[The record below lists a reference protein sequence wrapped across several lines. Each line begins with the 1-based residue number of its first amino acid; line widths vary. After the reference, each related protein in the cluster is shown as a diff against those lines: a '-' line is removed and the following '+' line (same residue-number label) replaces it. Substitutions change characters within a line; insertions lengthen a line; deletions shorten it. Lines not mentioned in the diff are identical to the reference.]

1 MNSNLHVA
9 DREHMR
15 HCIAKALDA
24 AASDWKAGVS
34 EADRRAG
41 NRIDEMFRRS
51 GWSSRGVP
59 KGETDEV
66 RDWCGMAAALWMIDG
81 GINPGFNTSFL
92 HCYNLMDFFR
102 YGKPR
107 AYNRSRLDHW
117 VDVDG
122 VELAIEEWH
131 RLEEMPRNWMG
142 RAGIVD
148 GLLPAKTPNKTL
160 FEPGDIM
167 LIDWGN
173 NGIPDHIT
181 VVAQWDAETRTLHT
195 WEGNRTGRD
204 VNGKPVKDAV
214 VPCTYDLSKPA
225 TARMIF
231 GRGRFS
237 PLDFTDY
244 PVRPK

>member
-1 MNSNLHVA
+1 MNH
-9 DREHMR
+9 EHMQR
-15 HCIAKALDA
+15 CIAKALDA
-24 AASDWKAGVS
+24 AANDWKAGVS

-51 GWSSRGVP
+51 GWSSLGVP
-59 KGETDEV
+59 KGEDDEIP
-66 RDWCGMAAALWMIDG
+66 DWCGMAAALWFIDG
-81 GINPGFNTSFL
+81 GINPGLNTSFL

-107 AYNRSRLDHW
+107 AFNRARLDHW
-117 VDVDG
+117 VNVDG
-122 VELAIEEWH
+122 VEVPIEEWH
-131 RLEEMPRNWMG
+131 RLEEMPRSW
-142 RAGIVD
+142 AGKAVIVD

-160 FEPGDIM
+160 FQPGDIV
-167 LIDWGN
+167 LIDWRP

-181 VVAQWDAETRTLHT
+181 VVAQWDADARVLHT

-204 VNGKPVKDAV
+204 VNGKVVKDAV
-214 VPCTYDLSKPA
+214 VPCTYNLANPA
-225 TARMIF
+225 IARTIF